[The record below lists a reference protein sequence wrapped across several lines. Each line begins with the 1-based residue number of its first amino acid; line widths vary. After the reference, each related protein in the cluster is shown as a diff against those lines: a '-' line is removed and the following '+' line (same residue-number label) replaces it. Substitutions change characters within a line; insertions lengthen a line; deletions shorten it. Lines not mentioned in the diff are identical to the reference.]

1 MAVKKT
7 KKHIL
12 SWLVLLPGLLAC
24 KLALSEPLSTA
35 NQHPQPDT
43 ELVNLLRESLEGAD
57 SFVDIYDAQVWL
69 MAKSKPLERF
79 IEDEQKRYDLL
90 KKIHREATKAGLQPE
105 IVLAVIEIESGF
117 DRFAVS
123 RVGARG
129 MMQIMPFWK
138 QELGRSNDNLMLTDT
153 NLRYGCTILKY
164 YLDKENG
171 NVPDALARYNGSY
184 GTYVYSE
191 KVLKAWDR
199 HWR

>member
-1 MAVKKT
+1 MAVTKT
-7 KKHIL
+7 KIRL
-12 SWLVLLPGLLAC
+12 PLRLVLLTGLMAGN
-24 KLALSEPLSTA
+24 LALAEPLNSPP
-35 NQHPQPDT
+35 QLPQPDT
-43 ELVNLLRESLEGAD
+43 ELVNLLKESLEGAD

-69 MAKSKPLERF
+69 MAKSQPLERF
-79 IEDEQKRYDLL
+79 IDDEQQRYELL

-117 DRFAVS
+117 DRFAIS

-138 QELGRSNDNLMLTDT
+138 KELGRPNDNLMLTDT

-164 YLDKENG
+164 YLDKEDG

-184 GTYVYSE
+184 GTYKYSE
-191 KVLKAWDR
+191 KVLKVWDK